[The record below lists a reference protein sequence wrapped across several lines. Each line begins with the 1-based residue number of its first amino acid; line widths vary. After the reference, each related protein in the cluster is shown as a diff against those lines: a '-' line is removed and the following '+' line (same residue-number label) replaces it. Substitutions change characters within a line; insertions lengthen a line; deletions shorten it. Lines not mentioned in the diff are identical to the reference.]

1 MIEQDLTVMSR
12 EPRAARRVRVLI
24 ADADPFSR
32 RTVRDALQAAAEI
45 VVVADAESSREL
57 IELGRH
63 FRPDVVLAA
72 TGLPTIGGI
81 EAACELMKVVPET
94 RVGLLATRYEEE
106 EALRGV
112 RAGAV
117 AYLCKQID
125 PNELRDVVRRLVHGE
140 AVIPATLTARVL
152 TCLRAV
158 PDTGWRPV
166 KSRLTSREWEIVDLM
181 GTGAST
187 RTIAERLVLSPA
199 TVYSHVKS
207 VLRKLGV
214 HSRPDA
220 VDAAE
225 QLRHE
230 EIDPRS

>member
-1 MIEQDLTVMSR
+1 VIEQDLGVIS
-12 EPRAARRVRVLI
+12 PQPAAARLRVLI

-32 RTVRDALQAAAEI
+32 RIVRDALQAAAEI

-63 FRPDVVLAA
+63 FRPDVVLVA

-81 EAACELMKVVPET
+81 EAARELMKAVPET

-125 PNELRDVVRRLVHGE
+125 PNELRGVVRRLVDGE
-140 AVIPATLTARVL
+140 AVIPAALTARVL
-152 TCLRAV
+152 TCLREV

-166 KSRLTSREWEIVDLM
+166 RSRLTSREWEIVDLM
-181 GTGAST
+181 GAGAST

-225 QLRHE
+225 QLRHDE
-230 EIDPRS
+230 TGAGS